1 MYDVL
6 KNTVRVVSIA
16 VECRR
21 ALSEQVLFGTVR
33 EFIIILLTS
42 SRRVARWPARGVPPD
57 GNICLMERASHLLR
71 VNFRS
76 EGVVMLR
83 VQVQSFF

>member
-42 SRRVARWPARGVPPD
+42 SRRVAR
-57 GNICLMERASHLLR
+57 
-71 VNFRS
+71 
-76 EGVVMLR
+76 
-83 VQVQSFF
+83 